1 MKKLLYVNDL
11 GWNII
16 VDGVISEYDMLT
28 LKEKNYIDEFIL
40 SINTSVFWF
49 TNNHFS
55 MCNNEEFKLG
65 NLWFELEEV
74 DKENKTVIFNLY
86 V

>member
-28 LKEKNYIDEFIL
+28 LKEKIIL
-40 SINTSVFWF
+40 MSSYFQ
-49 TNNHFS
+49 
-55 MCNNEEFKLG
+55 
-65 NLWFELEEV
+65 
-74 DKENKTVIFNLY
+74 
-86 V
+86 